1 MKQEIKTGIREFHVY
16 CEDERYFG
24 SIRMVVEETDGYHE
38 YIIPKIDLNITKDRS
53 LITIVEETD
62 SLFIGE
68 NSYKM
73 LPAVCGYTMINS
85 YERFNNV
92 LGAGVRRRSDRR
104 PEPIISTFSDR
115 LIKENV
121 HKMTKEDIEKELGY
135 KIEIIDK

>member
-1 MKQEIKTGIREFHVY
+1 MEKEIKTGIKEFHVY

-24 SIRMVVEETDGYHE
+24 SLRMIIEETDGYHE

-92 LGAGVRRRSDRR
+92 HGAGIRRHSDRR
-104 PEPIISTFSDR
+104 PEPIISTFYDR
-115 LIKENV
+115 LIKEKV
-121 HKMTKEDIEKELGY
+121 HKMTKEEIEKELGY
-135 KIEIIDK
+135 KIEIISE